1 MTVIDFNGIQLPN
14 IGIGTWHMGSDHR
27 RFQIE
32 RDTIQTGIE
41 HGATVIDTA
50 EMYGNGD
57 SEILVGNAIAPYNR
71 QQLFLI
77 SKFYPQHALKPSLS
91 QALTASLARLQTTYL
106 DLYLYHW
113 RGEAPLNQTVAEL
126 QALQA
131 SGKIRHWGVS
141 NFDLADMQELLDQP
155 GGKTVFA
162 NEDLYNLG
170 ERGIEYSL
178 IPWQNQRQIPLIAY
192 SPIDAGD
199 SRHHNLA
206 TNPTVQTLASK
217 YRVTPYQILLAWTVR
232 NQQTLAIPQTSNP
245 DHMLENIV
253 AGNLTLAAD
262 DLAAL
267 DQVFPKPNRKEPLAV
282 I

>member
-1 MTVIDFNGIQLPN
+1 MTIIDFNGIQLPN
-14 IGIGTWHMGSDHR
+14 IGIGTWHMGSNS
-27 RFQIE
+27 QQYQTE
-32 RDTIQTGIE
+32 LDTIRLGIE

-57 SEILVGNAIAPYNR
+57 SEILVGNAIAPYDR
-71 QQLFLI
+71 RQLFLI
-77 SKFYPQHALKPSLS
+77 SKFYPQHAVEPSLS
-91 QALTASLARLQTTYL
+91 QALTASLRRLKTTYL

-113 RGEAPLNQTVAEL
+113 RGETPLNQTVTQL

-155 GGKTVFA
+155 GGEEVFA

-178 IPWQNQRQIPLIAY
+178 LPWQTKQKIPLIAY
-192 SPIDAGD
+192 SPVDAGD
-199 SRHHNLA
+199 SRRHNLA
-206 TNPTVQTLASK
+206 NNNVVQKIATK
-217 YRVTPYQILLAWTVR
+217 YRVTPYQVLLAWTVR

-245 DHMLENIV
+245 DHMLDNIA
-253 AGNLTLAAD
+253 AGNLALETD
-262 DLAAL
+262 DLVAL
-267 DQVFPKPNRKEPLAV
+267 DQVFPKPTRKEPLA
-282 I
+282 II